1 MDEPQSPTQQHPPTE
16 HVGADRPALPCSG
29 TCQLSRG
36 ACVLCVCVCVC
47 LMGLSQASLLV
58 LLAQIELQS
67 PPRRRPHSSAVSLF
81 LPCVRP
87 TVPLGP
93 VVSDL

>member
-1 MDEPQSPTQQHPPTE
+1 MWVQTAQPSPAVVRASLAGV
-16 HVGADRPALPCSG
+16 HVS
-29 TCQLSRG
+29 
-36 ACVLCVCVCVC
+36 CVCVCVC